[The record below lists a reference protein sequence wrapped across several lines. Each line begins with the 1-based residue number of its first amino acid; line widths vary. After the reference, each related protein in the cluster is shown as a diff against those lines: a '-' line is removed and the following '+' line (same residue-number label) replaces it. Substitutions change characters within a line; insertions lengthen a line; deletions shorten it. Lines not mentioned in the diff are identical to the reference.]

1 MVSSF
6 FIYALLAS
14 ASFVSSRPL
23 SRTRSALIAKRQ
35 AQIFALK
42 DYADFQISTGVAGDA
57 LARAEAVFKTPLDG
71 VDLATVSDE
80 DLDNLNT
87 MRGAASKFETTDFNP
102 AIKAAT
108 GEEADALQRGKI
120 ANKVLKNLGSVMVA
134 SIKEAKA
141 KAAGEDP
148 SEFTAK
154 ITEETTKMNKNAATD
169 KADAGKALATPLKTG
184 VQRIRSVKFARMA
197 NKHNSIKRQAL
208 MPLRDYEDFQI
219 STGTAGDALARAEA
233 VFKTPFNDID
243 LATVSDEDLKNL
255 NTMRGTASKFET
267 TDFNP
272 AIKAATGEEAAA
284 LQRGKIANKVL
295 KNLGSV
301 MVASIKEAK
310 AKAAGEDASGF
321 TATIEEETKKMNK
334 NAETDKADAGK
345 ALATYPGP
353 ASKCFSSTA
362 SFRDQK
368 SPLDIET
375 EPTESRKEHA
385 VISTFD
391 LFSVGVGPS
400 SSHTV
405 GPMRA
410 ARIFIVDLQNLGLL
424 DKVCTLKVNLYG
436 SLAATGKGHMTPQ
449 ALLMGFEGS
458 DPETIDT
465 GTINSR
471 YDGILQNKSLNL
483 GGVRRI
489 KYDMNRD
496 MLWRWDQV
504 LKTHPNGMRFSVF
517 GEEGELLATN
527 EYFSVGGGFVVNEK
541 TKVDENLFYK
551 GVHKHKVEPAR
562 LSQTHG
568 QDLPS
573 TIDTPGSSITSEEL
587 LSSSQSQPPYLFHN
601 GASLLEMSRKH
612 NKTIAQL
619 VYDNE
624 LHYLTPVEIRKK
636 ILKIWATM
644 DECIRNGVSSVE
656 TELPGRLRL
665 RRRAPMLY
673 KRLMRGFYPGLSA
686 GINGPAIGGPSISPV
701 LASPIVETGGF
712 GEDIIDSANRPSH
725 PNRFDFN
732 DGEANEPDD
741 SGVFGKAATRRPARV
756 VGSFHH
762 AILPM
767 PTRKAVFPAMDF
779 LSCYAIA
786 VNEVNAAG
794 GRIVTSPT
802 NGASGVIPAVLKY
815 IVEFISEDPEKD
827 IATFLLTAGAIGMLF
842 KRGST
847 ISAAEGCQA
856 EVGVACSMAAAGFAA
871 CMGASPEVITQAAEI
886 GIEHNL
892 GLTCDPIDGLV
903 QVPCIER
910 NSLGAVKA
918 VTAAQLALAS
928 DGVRQEFR
936 LIKFMSNTGNVSD
949 QVHSVTLDEAIEAMR
964 LTAQDMSVKY
974 KETSLSQFAMPL
986 CGSSSASVG
995 GFAKKP
1001 IQRKIV
1007 VCGDGGCGK
1016 TSLLNVFT
1024 RGFFTQVYEP
1034 TVFENYVQDVKV
1046 DDQLVEL
1053 SLWDTAGQEDFDR
1066 LRSLSYADTHLIML
1080 CFSVDN
1086 PISLENVE
1094 SKWIEEVLEHCP
1106 GVKIVLVGM
1115 IQWSEIVSRGLDH
1128 VQLSM
1133 KRDLQLLDEYE
1144 RVDTSNVHPNITEV
1158 LQRYSTKVR
1167 EYRSMPDQKHTTQ
1180 VRVQARAVL

>member
-23 SRTRSALIAKRQ
+23 SRTRSTVTTKRQ

-42 DYADFQISTGVAGDA
+42 DYAEFQISTGVAGDA

-120 ANKVLKNLGSVMVA
+120 ANKVLKNLGSVM
-134 SIKEAKA
+134 EAKA
-141 KAAGEDP
+141 KAAGEDA

-169 KADAGKALATPLKTG
+169 KADAGKALATPLKVG
-184 VQRIRSVKFARMA
+184 ARRVRSVKFTRMI
-197 NKHNSIKRQAL
+197 KKRNSVKRQSL
-208 MPLRDYEDFQI
+208 MPLRDYADFQI

-233 VFKTPFNDID
+233 VFKTPFNDVD
-243 LATVSDEDLKNL
+243 LATVSDEDLDNL
-255 NTMRGTASKFET
+255 NTMRGAASKFET

-272 AIKAATGEEAAA
+272 AIDAATGEAAAA

-310 AKAAGEDASGF
+310 AKAAGEDASEF
-321 TATIEEETKKMNK
+321 TTKIEEETKKMNK
-334 NAETDKADAGK
+334 NAATDRADAGK
-345 ALATYPGP
+345 VLATQDPSSDVDSGP
-353 ASKCFSSTA
+353 V
-362 SFRDQK
+362 
-368 SPLDIET
+368 EN
-375 EPTESRKEHA
+375 RKEHA

-410 ARIFIVDLQNLGLL
+410 ARIFIIDLQNLGLL

-465 GTINSR
+465 GAINSR
-471 YDGILQNKSLNL
+471 YDAILQNNSLNL

-489 KYDMNRD
+489 KYDMDRD

-517 GEEGELLATN
+517 GQEGDLLATN

-551 GVHKHKVEPAR
+551 GVHKHKVDLAR

-568 QDLPS
+568 QDPSPGINAPESATDGENPLLP
-573 TIDTPGSSITSEEL
+573 
-587 LSSSQSQPPYLFHN
+587 SQSQPPYLFHN

-624 LHYLTPVEIRKK
+624 LHYLTPIEIRKK
-636 ILKIWATM
+636 ILKIWTTM
-644 DECIRNGVSSVE
+644 DECIRTGVSSVE

-665 RRRAPMLY
+665 RRRAPI
-673 KRLMRGFYPGLSA
+673 FYPGLS
-686 GINGPAIGGPSISPV
+686 GGVNSPAIGAPSMSPA
-701 LASPIVETGGF
+701 LANPIVETGGF
-712 GEDIIDSANRPSH
+712 GEDITESFNRPSH

-732 DGEANEPDD
+732 NSEANEPDD
-741 SGVFGKAATRRPARV
+741 SGIFGKAATRRPMRV

-928 DGVRQEFR
+928 DGV
-936 LIKFMSNTGNVSD
+936 
-949 QVHSVTLDEAIEAMR
+949 HSVTLDEAIEAMR

-974 KETSLSQFAMPL
+974 KETSLSPSTMPL

-1034 TVFENYVQDVKV
+1034 TVFENYVQDIKV

-1080 CFSVDN
+1080 CFSVRPKVDN
-1086 PISLENVE
+1086 AISLENVE

-1106 GVKIVLVGM
+1106 GVKIVLVALKCDLRDDP
-1115 IQWSEIVSRGLDH
+1115 VVRDRLSRFGSRPVIYEEGLA
-1128 VQLSM
+1128 VARRIRASRYLECSS
-1133 KRDLQLLDEYE
+1133 KYNRG
-1144 RVDTSNVHPNITEV
+1144 VTEV
-1158 LQRYSTKVR
+1158 FNESA
-1167 EYRSMPDQKHTTQ
+1167 
-1180 VRVQARAVL
+1180 RVSINTRPKAHNSSPSSSSGCVVM